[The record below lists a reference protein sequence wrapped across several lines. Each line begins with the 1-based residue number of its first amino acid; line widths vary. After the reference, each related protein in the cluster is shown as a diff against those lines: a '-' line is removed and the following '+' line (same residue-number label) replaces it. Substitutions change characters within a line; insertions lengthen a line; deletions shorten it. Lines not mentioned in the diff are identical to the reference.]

1 MTFLLTPTWS
11 KMMTMISEWTFLL
24 HRLAPSDSKL
34 IHQGFLRILKG
45 GEKKNLRGLRSNANG
60 GAICEANLVTFSSRL
75 PNHHKLHAG
84 WLPRALLLIILLIL
98 PSPTKNSQTT
108 LVTAN
113 LKSATTAFGGTWKTD
128 FQVSRATSTTIH
140 TFNPVPAT
148 AHTATRSGVPYKLNP
163 CLLENLSSPKY
174 PKSHHLHPRPNK
186 TQAPRSSNPPN
197 PKTQEP
203 NAEKY

>member
-34 IHQGFLRILKG
+34 IHQGLLRILKG
-45 GEKKNLRGLRSNANG
+45 GEKRNLRGLR
-60 GAICEANLVTFSSRL
+60 SSRL

-84 WLPRALLLIILLIL
+84 WLPRVLLLILLLIL
-98 PSPTKNSQTT
+98 PSPPKKSQRT
-108 LVTAN
+108 LITAN

-128 FQVSRATSTTIH
+128 FQVFRATSTTIH
-140 TFNPVPAT
+140 TFIPVPAT

-174 PKSHHLHPRPNK
+174 PI
-186 TQAPRSSNPPN
+186 SSPV
-197 PKTQEP
+197 PK
-203 NAEKY
+203 A